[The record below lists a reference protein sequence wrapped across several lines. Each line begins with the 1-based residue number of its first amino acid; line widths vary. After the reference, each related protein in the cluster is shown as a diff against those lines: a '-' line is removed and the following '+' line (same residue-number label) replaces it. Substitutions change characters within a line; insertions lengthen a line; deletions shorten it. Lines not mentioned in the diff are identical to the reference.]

1 MNVEFQRKYIYKF
14 LIMVSVSYQT
24 HFKNKSSIMLNSQ
37 FLIKYVAFFSLQLV
51 HFFNEFK
58 TWLQARFSET
68 HTQDKILWKKERGR
82 DTCSWPFLE
91 RTPPDKIL
99 GVIVDWRCLDVD
111 DFGKVR
117 RMKRSLHYF
126 TIIHSR

>member
-51 HFFNEFK
+51 HFF
-58 TWLQARFSET
+58 
-68 HTQDKILWKKERGR
+68 
-82 DTCSWPFLE
+82 
-91 RTPPDKIL
+91 
-99 GVIVDWRCLDVD
+99 
-111 DFGKVR
+111 
-117 RMKRSLHYF
+117 
-126 TIIHSR
+126 